1 MKRIFSFCLLFI
13 LLSDSS
19 FGGVSVIGGL
29 TRERVL
35 QPGEKYEGKI
45 TLQNSGETSWQV
57 TVYKTDY
64 LYYADG
70 RNIYGEPG
78 QATRSN
84 ADWIT
89 VSPPRLIIPP
99 NEQASLYYKV
109 EVPQNPNLIG
119 TYWSMI
125 MIEPAS
131 EASLKNL
138 QDKEGKVKVGIQTV
152 VRYGIQI
159 VTHIGDS
166 GTCEIDFM
174 DKKLIKAEGQS
185 ILQMDIENIG
195 QRWLSP
201 IVWVELY
208 SSQGSKVGR
217 FESDKKRIYPECSVR
232 HRIDLTE
239 VPTGNYKALVI
250 VDNGDDNVFGARYNL
265 GIE

>member
-19 FGGVSVIGGL
+19 FGGVSIIGGL
-29 TRERVL
+29 TREKVL

-45 TLQNSGETSWQV
+45 TLQNTGEDSWQV

-64 LYYADG
+64 LFYADG
-70 RNIYGEPG
+70 KNIYGDPG
-78 QATRSN
+78 QAARSN

-99 NEQASLYYKV
+99 KEQASLYYTV

-131 EASLKNL
+131 EASLQNL
-138 QDKEGKVKVGIQTV
+138 QDKEGRVKVGVQTV

-159 VTHIGDS
+159 VTHMGSS
-166 GTCEIDFM
+166 GTCKINFL
-174 DKKLIKAEGQS
+174 DKKLINKDGQS

-201 IVWVELY
+201 KVWVELY
-208 SSQGSKVGR
+208 NGQGNKVGR
-217 FESDKKRIYPECSVR
+217 FESDKKRIFPECSVR

-239 VPTGNYKALVI
+239 VPRGDYKALVV
-250 VDNGDDNVFGARYNL
+250 VDNGDQHVFGAKYDL